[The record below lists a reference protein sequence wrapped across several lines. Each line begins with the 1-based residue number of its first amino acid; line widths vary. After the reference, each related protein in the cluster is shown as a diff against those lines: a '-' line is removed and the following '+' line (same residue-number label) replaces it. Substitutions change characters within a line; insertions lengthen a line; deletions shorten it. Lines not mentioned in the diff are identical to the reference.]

1 MFLPFLDTFETGET
15 RKIVKKWDKT
25 EHRRR
30 KSRCEEFTHYNCTL
44 LTIYLGPPTRPK
56 MSISILRS
64 YLWHEASI
72 KIKMEREASD
82 QLPPAW
88 QQCHAPVVQHHRS
101 SMHQESTMHH
111 HATPIHHACI
121 SALQWIQVNFAK

>member
-44 LTIYLGPPTRPK
+44 LTIYLGPAEDEYF
-56 MSISILRS
+56 
-64 YLWHEASI
+64 YLA
-72 KIKMEREASD
+72 
-82 QLPPAW
+82 QL
-88 QQCHAPVVQHHRS
+88 
-101 SMHQESTMHH
+101 SMACCIHQDGEGS
-111 HATPIHHACI
+111 
-121 SALQWIQVNFAK
+121 L